1 MEDLLFYDIEVMEYD
16 ALVVFMDINKNE
28 VAHFWN
34 NRDRKVQEEP
44 SGFEGIVELINGK
57 TLVGYNN
64 YSYDDNILTLM
75 MNQSTSLV
83 EILKANNDRIVRGE
97 GFSGKKS
104 PLIRSI
110 DTMQQ
115 IDVSHPSLKQIEG
128 NMGMSIVESSVDFNI
143 GRPLTDAERDEMLYY
158 CRHDVMATVDV
169 YKLRQKSYFEVKDGL
184 VTMLPEDDREKA
196 MRWNT
201 TTLSANILL
210 SDNKLVAWEKH
221 KVPEEYVRN
230 VSGIPTEVWDMW
242 KECTASD
249 EAVMGKGKSKT
260 IKRYGCNFVFGMG
273 GLHGAPAKPLRRDR
287 VKHKDVS
294 SMYPSAIVRLNALG
308 DSTELYDSM
317 RKERISI
324 KHSDP
329 VKAAALKLILNSV
342 YGNFKNKYSPLNNPM
357 ASATVCIYGQ
367 IALFSLCRDLYN
379 AGYEII
385 NANTDGV
392 VYTDNPSLGD
402 RDEEIQEKWEKEFK
416 GFKLETDYYDKW
428 IQKDVNNYIAVEE
441 DGSITVKGGDVN
453 KYKSDKFF
461 SNNSLRI
468 IQIAMVEKLVNGTDP
483 MQTFMKHLDK
493 PVLWQ
498 IILKAGRTYKGVQ
511 NSAGEWQNK
520 VNRVFAAAEGV
531 PYTKLY
537 KIRQDD
543 GQVNFPDVPERMFLW
558 NDDVNELK
566 NFKDIIDMNYYYHLV
581 NEKLKG
587 WPANVY

>member
-184 VTMLPEDDREKA
+184 VAMLPEDDREKA

-210 SDNKLVAWEKH
+210 SGNELEAWASH

-308 DSTELYDSM
+308 NSTELYDSM

-324 KHSDP
+324 KRSDP

-441 DGSITVKGGDVN
+441 DGNITVKGGDVN

>member
-184 VTMLPEDDREKA
+184 VAMLPEDDREKA

-210 SDNKLVAWEKH
+210 SGNEMEAWASH

-230 VSGIPTEVWDMW
+230 VSGIIFI
-242 KECTASD
+242 S
-249 EAVMGKGKSKT
+249 
-260 IKRYGCNFVFGMG
+260 CNYFIV
-273 GLHGAPAKPLRRDR
+273 
-287 VKHKDVS
+287 
-294 SMYPSAIVRLNALG
+294 AI
-308 DSTELYDSM
+308 
-317 RKERISI
+317 
-324 KHSDP
+324 
-329 VKAAALKLILNSV
+329 ILNDFIFVNCYWIGFCHPIS
-342 YGNFKNKYSPLNNPM
+342 
-357 ASATVCIYGQ
+357 
-367 IALFSLCRDLYN
+367 LFFN
-379 AGYEII
+379 I
-385 NANTDGV
+385 
-392 VYTDNPSLGD
+392 
-402 RDEEIQEKWEKEFK
+402 
-416 GFKLETDYYDKW
+416 
-428 IQKDVNNYIAVEE
+428 
-441 DGSITVKGGDVN
+441 
-453 KYKSDKFF
+453 SD
-461 SNNSLRI
+461 
-468 IQIAMVEKLVNGTDP
+468 MD
-483 MQTFMKHLDK
+483 
-493 PVLWQ
+493 
-498 IILKAGRTYKGVQ
+498 
-511 NSAGEWQNK
+511 
-520 VNRVFAAAEGV
+520 
-531 PYTKLY
+531 
-537 KIRQDD
+537 
-543 GQVNFPDVPERMFLW
+543 
-558 NDDVNELK
+558 
-566 NFKDIIDMNYYYHLV
+566 
-581 NEKLKG
+581 
-587 WPANVY
+587 

>member
-184 VTMLPEDDREKA
+184 VAMLPEDDREKA

-210 SDNKLVAWEKH
+210 SGNELEAWASH

-308 DSTELYDSM
+308 NSTELYDSM